1 MKIVFKFTIFL
12 IVGILLVHAGSVLV
26 RVRREQAFF
35 QEDISRDSRVLGRAL
50 GYAVELAWL
59 IRGEKDAIDIINHAN
74 EKESN
79 VFIRW
84 VWLNAKPGE
93 DNAPSVTLYLLEPLK
108 KGTPVV
114 ARFGKG
120 EGALYTYTPVRVP
133 SEKGL
138 GAIEIADPLADERR
152 YLLESIRNASITAG
166 IVVTLCAISALF
178 LGVVVIGRPVR
189 RLVEQARAIGRG
201 ELDHRLALPV
211 KDELGE
217 LAGEMD
223 NMCNDLL
230 QARENLKKEVQ
241 SKIAAIDQLRHAD
254 RLMTVGT
261 LASGIAHQL
270 GTPINVID
278 GHAQLIKEDG
288 TAGNQAKN
296 NADIISRQ
304 CKRMTRIIRDLLDF
318 SRRGGHK
325 GSSVDAREAARET
338 LRMLELLT
346 HKQDIETFFDEGES
360 DVNVCI
366 NFHQLQQVLTN
377 ILINSLHA
385 MPDGGRLDLRVGR
398 GRATRPGSG
407 QVEAEYVKLGIEDTG
422 VGMDSETLGRIFEP
436 FFTTK
441 DVGEGTGLGLSVAHG
456 IIDDHGG
463 WIDVTSEQGKGTKF
477 DIYLPPENVK

>member
-1 MKIVFKFTIFL
+1 
-12 IVGILLVHAGSVLV
+12 
-26 RVRREQAFF
+26 
-35 QEDISRDSRVLGRAL
+35 
-50 GYAVELAWL
+50 
-59 IRGEKDAIDIINHAN
+59 
-74 EKESN
+74 
-79 VFIRW
+79 
-84 VWLNAKPGE
+84 
-93 DNAPSVTLYLLEPLK
+93 
-108 KGTPVV
+108 
-114 ARFGKG
+114 
-120 EGALYTYTPVRVP
+120 
-133 SEKGL
+133 
-138 GAIEIADPLADERR
+138 
-152 YLLESIRNASITAG
+152 
-166 IVVTLCAISALF
+166 
-178 LGVVVIGRPVR
+178 
-189 RLVEQARAIGRG
+189 
-201 ELDHRLALPV
+201 
-211 KDELGE
+211 
-217 LAGEMD
+217 
-223 NMCNDLL
+223 
-230 QARENLKKEVQ
+230 
-241 SKIAAIDQLRHAD
+241 
-254 RLMTVGT
+254 MTVGT